1 MSHELSSN
9 VTVFRQIADFFFY
22 FFLYFSNNQKK
33 KCELYNHDQ
42 LSDMIKISSTFL
54 SPYKSMK
61 KVEAFHLLT

>member
-9 VTVFRQIADFFFY
+9 VTVFRQIADFFFT
-22 FFLYFSNNQKK
+22 FFSISRITRKK